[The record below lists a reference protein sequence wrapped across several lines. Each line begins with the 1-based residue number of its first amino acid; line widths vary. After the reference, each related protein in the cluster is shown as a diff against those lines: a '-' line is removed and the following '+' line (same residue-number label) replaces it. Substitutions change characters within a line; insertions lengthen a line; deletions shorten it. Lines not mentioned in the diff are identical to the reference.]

1 MTREEYLIELAR
13 LIRENFGPNNI
24 CGRLTAARIGYLARL
39 QLKEEPRACGFGSL
53 KEALLE
59 LERQGII
66 RTGDTPKKALAV
78 WLVGAATVGPH
89 PTAPT
94 NEPVA
99 VQRAEPHTSTARF
112 QRLRNP
118 VWLAFVSRA
127 PTGRRFMHKDT
138 GQVMTG
144 QGSAPQP
151 AEKWAEI
158 EPVDE
163 DSDRADA
170 SAFIESE
177 SLLDKLTLEGVL
189 ASPNWFQEFH
199 RLLREQDPFLASKW
213 NRRRSNR
220 VIAEVTQWCLAN
232 GIASHLVFET
242 PVQSVSIPTPAPSA
256 GKDQL
261 KPLLLSAIHLM
272 STKEL
277 LSLPIPAR
285 YLVARLRPELLSDE

>member
-1 MTREEYLIELAR
+1 
-13 LIRENFGPNNI
+13 
-24 CGRLTAARIGYLARL
+24 
-39 QLKEEPRACGFGSL
+39 
-53 KEALLE
+53 
-59 LERQGII
+59 
-66 RTGDTPKKALAV
+66 
-78 WLVGAATVGPH
+78 
-89 PTAPT
+89 
-94 NEPVA
+94 
-99 VQRAEPHTSTARF
+99 
-112 QRLRNP
+112 
-118 VWLAFVSRA
+118 
-127 PTGRRFMHKDT
+127 MHKDT